1 MQLSFNFYFAK
12 IINYMLRS
20 IINLGLFKLQIQYN
34 FIYNIQI
41 SCNAI
46 SWASFY
52 YMLWNNK
59 KYCFVQQL
67 KGQITFF
74 TELWQPKL

>member
-1 MQLSFNFYFAK
+1 MQLSFNFFFAK

-20 IINLGLFKLQIQYN
+20 IINLELFKLQIQYN

-41 SCNAI
+41 LCNAI

-52 YMLWNNK
+52 MLWNNK
-59 KYCFVQQL
+59 KYSFVQQL

-74 TELWQPKL
+74 TELWQPKF